1 VQIAS
6 GLRSGPS
13 LGHHPPRPVRFGLES
28 VEGLLHQL
36 IWDACSRELVADPQV
51 TGATSGERPSSGL
64 GIAPVVC
71 KTRSHE
77 RLDRLLALIA
87 AVSLLRKAATELARA
102 PVAVAE
108 SSKCRVKRAP
118 GWRCG
123 STLRHG
129 QLSTVTTSSTSI
141 ASSA

>member
-13 LGHHPPRPVRFGLES
+13 SGHHAPRTVGFGLES
-28 VEGLLHQL
+28 VEGLLHQV
-36 IWDACSRELVADPQV
+36 IWDARSREIVADPQV
-51 TGATSGERPSSGL
+51 TGATAGQCLSSGL
-64 GIAPVVC
+64 GIARVVC

-87 AVSLLRKAATELARA
+87 AVPVLREAASELARA

-108 SSKCRVKRAP
+108 SSKCRVECAP
-118 GWRCG
+118 GRRWG